1 MSYVKIWVHLVF
13 STKNRHPY
21 LTKNIRYKLQNHIIE
36 NCKEKSIFLKAINGY
51 TDHLHCLL
59 SIGKEQSIAKIAQL
73 IKGESAHWINKNK
86 LTDEAFIW
94 QDDYFA
100 VSVSESGLE
109 IVSNYIRN
117 QENHHRKKSFE
128 EEVKEFADKYK
139 FDLRKDQ

>member
-36 NCKEKSIFLKAINGY
+36 N
-51 TDHLHCLL
+51 
-59 SIGKEQSIAKIAQL
+59 EQTIAKIAQL
-73 IKGESAHWINKNK
+73 IKGESAFWINKNK
-86 LTDEAFIW
+86 STEEKFLW

-100 VSVSESGLE
+100 VSVSESNLDR
-109 IVSNYIRN
+109 VNYYIKN

-128 EEVKEFADKYK
+128 NEVEEFADKYK
-139 FDLRKDQ
+139 FELRKE

>member
-21 LTKNIRYKLQNHIIE
+21 LTNNIRYQVYKHIIE

-51 TDHLHCLL
+51 TEHLHCLISL
-59 SIGKEQSIAKIAQL
+59 GKEQSIAKIAQL

-86 LTDEAFIW
+86 LIEGKFMW

-100 VSVSESGLE
+100 ISVSESKLE
-109 IVSNYIRN
+109 VVTNYIKN
-117 QENHHRKKSFE
+117 QEVHHTKKSFAT
-128 EEVKEFADKYK
+128 EVKEFSDKYK
-139 FDLRKDQ
+139 FDIRKE